1 MVSTSAAVSSLNA
14 GKIRVDAVHLR
25 ASVGRVKTVILLLSS
40 LVVASCGGRGSD
52 QLGMAPLLEDPA
64 METACITV
72 LPSLGQTRAKRV
84 VCSDELLSGRMAA
97 GRTGDY
103 LLENS
108 KIRVIIRGPG
118 HGLYL
123 YGTTGGAMIDAAQH
137 GRDDLLQEIVPLVEF
152 NTGIF
157 DEIVVVEAGDD
168 GPAELV
174 VRGAAVPTPLFA
186 WALGT
191 EAAQVIIEQRYRLA
205 PDDIAVA
212 VETRV
217 YAEPDSTT
225 DVTEFGLIDVLF
237 FGGRIDH
244 RIAGADDD
252 SNRGPFLASSGTSTS
267 YGIVFDRN
275 TTPVVSLLEIVFFKL
290 LLHPAITVDVETLTR
305 YFVIGDG
312 SFSSVVDRAWQ
323 LYGEE
328 TATVSGSSSPLVEIV
343 ARTESGSVASIA
355 RTGED
360 GSFAFDLPLGTYTL
374 SAEAANRLPGPPM
387 QLSLVAAAS
396 DISLQAGATGVITL
410 TATVDSAMVVARVAI
425 SGVGESAGIERLE
438 YTAPDGTLSVGLPPG
453 SYRVTVSKGMEYD
466 AFSAEDVVVAAN
478 GQVALQAALTRVL
491 ATDGW
496 ISVDPHMHSEMSI
509 DSNVPLD
516 ERLLSIAGEG
526 VEIAISSDHDF
537 IVDYAPVATEL
548 GLGAELATQSGQES
562 SSLILGHV
570 NAWPSPVDPDK
581 PGGGAIAW
589 YGAGPK
595 TLFELARA
603 GDPSRI
609 VQVNHPWDPLGLFT
623 AIGFDRETLKAT
635 KSGADLDIP
644 GADLN
649 NFDFDALE
657 VGNKKTPGS
666 FEPSFLDWL
675 ALVSGGFKITATG
688 ASDSHGDDA
697 YVGEARTYVYVGTGL
712 DDPAII
718 DLAAVNTAIRNQ
730 RVVVAQGVFV
740 TAGVVLTGGSAS
752 IPGEVVDLSAA
763 TEAVLRIRVQ
773 APPWLPV
780 GALVIYERDE
790 EIMRIALNE
799 ADTQA
804 IRYQE
809 DLVLPLDTRDTL
821 FVVAVEAAGDGRPVM
836 EDKPQPSFTNP
847 VYVDRDG
854 NGAFDP

>member
-1 MVSTSAAVSSLNA
+1 
-14 GKIRVDAVHLR
+14 
-25 ASVGRVKTVILLLSS
+25 
-40 LVVASCGGRGSD
+40 
-52 QLGMAPLLEDPA
+52 
-64 METACITV
+64 METDCITV
-72 LPSLGQTRAKRV
+72 LPEAGQTRAKRV

-137 GRDDLLQEIVPLVEF
+137 GADDLLQEIVPLVEF

-157 DEIVVVEAGDD
+157 EEIVVVEAGDD

-174 VRGAAVPTPLFA
+174 VRGVAVPTPLFE

-191 EAAQVIIEQRYRLA
+191 EAAQVTIEQHYRLA

-212 VETRV
+212 IETRV
-217 YAEPDSTT
+217 YSAPDSTI
-225 DVTEFGLIDVLF
+225 DETEFGIIDVLF

-244 RIAGADDD
+244 RIAGAEDGAP
-252 SNRGPFLASSGTSTS
+252 RGPFLASTGSSTS
-267 YGIVFDRN
+267 YGIVFDRS
-275 TTPVVSLLEIVFFKL
+275 TSPVVSLLEIVFFKL
-290 LLHPAITVDVETLTR
+290 LLHPAITVDVDSLTR

-328 TATVSGSSSPLVEIV
+328 TATVSGSSSPQVDIV
-343 ARTESGSVASIA
+343 ARTESGSVATIA
-355 RTGED
+355 RTSDD

-374 SAEAANRLPGPPM
+374 SAEASDRLPGPSTE
-387 QLSLVAAAS
+387 LSLSAPVT
-396 DISLQAGATGVITL
+396 DLSLQAGDSGAITL
-410 TATVDSAMVVARVAI
+410 SATADTAPSVARVAI
-425 SGVGESAGIERLE
+425 SGVGESAGIERLQ
-438 YTAPDGTLSVGLPPG
+438 YTAPDGSLSVGVPPG
-453 SYRVTVSKGMEYD
+453 TYNVTVSKGMEYD
-466 AFSAEDVVVAAN
+466 AFSAADVVVAAN
-478 GQVALQAALTRVL
+478 DQVALQAALTRVL
-491 ATDGW
+491 ATEGW

-509 DSNVPLD
+509 DSSVPLD

-537 IVDYAPVATEL
+537 VVDYAPITTEL
-548 GLGAELATQSGQES
+548 GLDSELATQSGQES
-562 SSLILGHV
+562 TSLIIGHV

-589 YGAGPK
+589 YGQGPK

-603 GDPSRI
+603 GDPTRI
-609 VQVNHPWDPLGLFT
+609 VQVNHPWDALGLFT
-623 AIGFDRETLKAT
+623 SIGFDRETLKAT
-635 KSGADLDIP
+635 KTGADLEIP

-657 VGNKKTPGS
+657 VGNKKTPQS
-666 FEPSFLDWL
+666 FDESFLDWL
-675 ALVSGGFKITATG
+675 ALVSGGYKITATG

-697 YVGEARTYVYVGTGL
+697 YVGEARTFVYVGTGV
-712 DDPAII
+712 DDPATI
-718 DLAAVNTAIRNQ
+718 DTEAVNTAIRNQ
-730 RVVVAQGVFV
+730 RAVVAQGVFV
-740 TAGVVLTGGSAS
+740 TAGVVLPGDTAS
-752 IPGEVVDLSAA
+752 IPGDIVDMSAA

-780 GALVIYERDE
+780 AALVVYERDE
-790 EIMRIALNE
+790 EIMRIDLSE
-799 ADTQA
+799 ADTQP
-804 IRYQE
+804 IRYE
-809 DLVLPLDTRDTL
+809 ADLTLPLDARDTL
-821 FVVAVEAAGDGRPVM
+821 FVVAVETAGDGRPVM
-836 EDKPQPSFTNP
+836 DEQPKPSFTNP

-854 NGAFDP
+854 DGAFTP

>member
-1 MVSTSAAVSSLNA
+1 MLRFRRAQAKLS
-14 GKIRVDAVHLR
+14 VDAVNVR
-25 ASVGRVKTVILLLSS
+25 ARVWSVKTVFVLLSVFVIAACGDDGS
-40 LVVASCGGRGSD
+40 EQSVVPPLV
-52 QLGMAPLLEDPA
+52 EDPA
-64 METACITV
+64 IETGCITA
-72 LPSLGQTRAKRV
+72 LPSAGQTRAKRV

-137 GRDDLLQEIVPLVEF
+137 GADDLLQEIVPLVEF
-152 NTGIF
+152 NAGIF

-174 VRGAAVPTPLFA
+174 VRGSAVPAPLFA

-191 EAAQVIIEQRYRLA
+191 EAAQVIVEQHYRLA
-205 PDDIAVA
+205 PDDIAVV

-217 YAEPDSTT
+217 YSEPDSTT

-244 RIAGADDD
+244 RIAGGEND
-252 SNRGPFLASSGTSTS
+252 SNRGPFLASTGTSTS

-275 TTPVVSLLEIVFFKL
+275 TSPVVSLLEIVFFKL
-290 LLHPAITVDVETLTR
+290 LLHPAITVDGDSLTR

-312 SFSSVVDRAWQ
+312 SFSSVVDRAYQ

-328 TATVSGSSSPLVEIV
+328 TATVSGSSSPQVDIV
-343 ARTESGSVASIA
+343 ARTEGGALATIA

-374 SAEAANRLPGPPM
+374 RAEASNRLPGAPTE
-387 QLSLVAAAS
+387 LSLVAATS
-396 DISLQAGATGVITL
+396 DLSLQAGDTGAITV
-410 TATVDSAMVVARVAI
+410 TATAESAAAVTRVAI
-425 SGVGESAGIERLE
+425 SGLGESAGIERLK
-438 YTAPDGTLSVGLPPG
+438 YTAPDGTLSVGVPPG
-453 SYRVTVSKGMEYD
+453 TYRVTVSKGMEYD
-466 AFSAEDVVVAAN
+466 AFSAVDVVVAAN
-478 GQVALQAALTRVL
+478 DQVALQAALNRVL
-491 ATDGW
+491 VTDGW

-509 DSNVPLD
+509 DSSVPLD

-537 IVDYAPVATEL
+537 VVDYAPIATEL
-548 GLGAELATQSGQES
+548 GLNDELATQSGQES

-589 YGAGPK
+589 YGQGPK
-595 TLFELARA
+595 TLFELARS
-603 GDPSRI
+603 GDPTRI
-609 VQVNHPWDPLGLFT
+609 VQVNHPWDALGLFT
-623 AIGFDRETLKAT
+623 AIGFDRATLKAT
-635 KSGADLDIP
+635 KTGEDLDIP

-657 VGNKKTPGS
+657 VGNKKTPDS
-666 FEPSFLDWL
+666 FEQSFLDWL
-675 ALVSGGFKITATG
+675 ALVSGGYKITATG

-697 YVGEARTYVYVGTGL
+697 YVGEARTYVYVGDGL
-712 DDPAII
+712 DDPATI
-718 DLAAVNTAIRNQ
+718 DTAAVNTAIRNQ
-730 RVVVAQGVFV
+730 RAVVAQGVFV
-740 TAGVVLTGGSAS
+740 TAGVVLPDDSAS
-752 IPGEVVDLSAA
+752 IPGELVDLSAA

-790 EIMRIALNE
+790 EIMRIDLND
-799 ADTQA
+799 ADTQP
-804 IRYQE
+804 IRYE
-809 DLVLPLDTRDTL
+809 ADLVLPLDTRDTL
-821 FVVAVEAAGDGRPVM
+821 FVVVVEAAGDGRPVM
-836 EDKPQPSFTNP
+836 DEQPKPSFTNP

-854 NGAFDP
+854 SGVFEP